1 MDIRNFF
8 VKKSRLE
15 DSNNSH
21 VTIPKSNDHQA
32 GDDNVQIA
40 STSSNY
46 KNQNTPAPSDLV
58 GMGKLIK
65 QVELKTYPKQAN
77 GRSFHSDW
85 YKKFKWL
92 EYSVQS
98 DAAFCYACR
107 QFQPFAN
114 KEKTYTETGYR
125 NWKNALDS
133 KNGFP
138 KHENTEVHITSMK
151 MWKEKL
157 ARQNTGISVST
168 LVNHNILEKHRY
180 YIKSIAEIIQFLAIN
195 ELALRGAYEAEE
207 HAERSLF
214 SNLFKF
220 TLKKDTLLSE
230 CAQHIP
236 KNANYTSPAIQNE
249 IIEILSDMV
258 RESVVADIR
267 NADVPW
273 FTLMEDG
280 TRDKNNRENISIA
293 IRYVKNG
300 KVFEELD
307 AKNFTDLTL
316 DIMEKNNLDTSRLL
330 SQCYDGASVMSGKR
344 GGVAALIQKK
354 LKRNVPY
361 VHCANHRLHLVV
373 IKMVS
378 DVAKIKHFFDQCI
391 LLHTF
396 FQHGKVAAIYEGKSI
411 VRVLD
416 QRWSGHLA
424 IVNVISS
431 NFKEILKTLDAIIKS
446 DKFTGE
452 DVAKCIG
459 LKSVML
465 GIEFRF
471 SLMLMRNIL

>member
-8 VKKSRLE
+8 VKKPRLE

-195 ELALRGAYEAEE
+195 ELALRGTYRRLQ
-207 HAERSLF
+207 RS
-214 SNLFKF
+214 
-220 TLKKDTLLSE
+220 
-230 CAQHIP
+230 
-236 KNANYTSPAIQNE
+236 TS
-249 IIEILSDMV
+249 
-258 RESVVADIR
+258 
-267 NADVPW
+267 
-273 FTLMEDG
+273 
-280 TRDKNNRENISIA
+280 
-293 IRYVKNG
+293 
-300 KVFEELD
+300 
-307 AKNFTDLTL
+307 
-316 DIMEKNNLDTSRLL
+316 
-330 SQCYDGASVMSGKR
+330 
-344 GGVAALIQKK
+344 
-354 LKRNVPY
+354 
-361 VHCANHRLHLVV
+361 
-373 IKMVS
+373 
-378 DVAKIKHFFDQCI
+378 
-391 LLHTF
+391 
-396 FQHGKVAAIYEGKSI
+396 
-411 VRVLD
+411 
-416 QRWSGHLA
+416 
-424 IVNVISS
+424 
-431 NFKEILKTLDAIIKS
+431 
-446 DKFTGE
+446 
-452 DVAKCIG
+452 
-459 LKSVML
+459 
-465 GIEFRF
+465 
-471 SLMLMRNIL
+471 

>member
-1 MDIRNFF
+1 
-8 VKKSRLE
+8 
-15 DSNNSH
+15 
-21 VTIPKSNDHQA
+21 
-32 GDDNVQIA
+32 
-40 STSSNY
+40 
-46 KNQNTPAPSDLV
+46 
-58 GMGKLIK
+58 MGKLIK

-249 IIEILSDMV
+249 IIEILSDIV

-300 KVFEELD
+300 KVFESLLGIYTTKELD

-354 LKRNVPY
+354 LKRNVPPSMKIA
-361 VHCANHRLHLVV
+361 CPFCNQRLATALNSHT
-373 IKMVS
+373 
-378 DVAKIKHFFDQCI
+378 DGKIRD
-391 LLHTF
+391 
-396 FQHGKVAAIYEGKSI
+396 GY
-411 VRVLD
+411 
-416 QRWSGHLA
+416 
-424 IVNVISS
+424 
-431 NFKEILKTLDAIIKS
+431 
-446 DKFTGE
+446 GE
-452 DVAKCIG
+452 DGCGRKVCRAIGQALDRRLWLVGQSRSSICDLPFAGSDWSAGCSRESTNLVPVLEPSVAEVSERYQYIYA
-459 LKSVML
+459 
-465 GIEFRF
+465 
-471 SLMLMRNIL
+471 